1 MDGHKFLL
9 KLALSSRGL
18 SAIMKKEA
26 FHEKIMCILPNFE
39 ARDLEEFKK
48 NGKRKSK
55 KAEAETVEIVI
66 PEQTLENPI

>member
-1 MDGHKFLL
+1 
-9 KLALSSRGL
+9 
-18 SAIMKKEA
+18 
-26 FHEKIMCILPNFE
+26 MCILPNFE